1 MIPLNCRK
9 GMQMSSLANLKVLD
23 LTTHLSGP
31 YCSMILA
38 DHGADVV
45 KVEKPNGG
53 DPLRH
58 SPPFQKGE
66 SAPFM
71 LWNRNKRSIVLDLK
85 NKGNLRILEQMAE
98 KADVIIENFRP
109 GAAKRLGI
117 DYEAITQINPD
128 IIYCSIS
135 GFGQTGP
142 YAGRG
147 GFDLIANAMSGLMAI
162 NGPRDGPPF
171 RIPMPV
177 SDVCAGMHAAIG
189 ILLALN
195 NRQITG
201 SGQYIDT
208 SLFEAGISL
217 GVYEAASVFATGE
230 VPERLGQAHRGSAPY
245 QMFQT
250 ADGYIT
256 VGGAQEN
263 FWVSLCKILKCEHFL
278 DDPRYKSKEDRVK
291 NHISLARDLT
301 TFFENYSTVEIWK
314 LLDEAGIPAGPVL
327 NHVEVFNNPQTIA
340 RDMVESVWH
349 SKIGDMK
356 TLGSPVKMSKTPAKI
371 LKSAP
376 LLGEHTSEVLSGWN
390 ISK

>member
-1 MIPLNCRK
+1 
-9 GMQMSSLANLKVLD
+9 MSSLNKLKVLD

-45 KVEKPNGG
+45 KVENPNGG

-58 SPPFQKGE
+58 SPPFQEGE

-71 LWNRNKRSIVLDLK
+71 LWNRNKRSVVLDLK
-85 NKGNLRILEQMAE
+85 KHDDLRILKQMAE
-98 KADVIIENFRP
+98 KADVMIENFRP
-109 GAAKRLGI
+109 GVVKRLGI
-117 DYEAITQINPD
+117 DYDAVSKINPTV
-128 IIYCSIS
+128 IYCSIS

-147 GFDLIANAMSGLMAI
+147 GFDLIANAMSGLMSI
-162 NGPRDGPPF
+162 NGPADGPPF

-189 ILLALN
+189 ILMALT
-195 NRQITG
+195 NRQNTG
-201 SGQYIDT
+201 VGQYIDT

-217 GVYEAASVFATGE
+217 GVYEAASVFANGE

-245 QMFQT
+245 QMFET

-263 FWVSLCKILKCEHFL
+263 FWIALCKVLGCEHFL
-278 DDPRYKSKEDRVK
+278 SDPRYQTKKDRVQ
-291 NHISLARDLT
+291 NHIQLAGDLT
-301 TFFENYSTVEIWK
+301 AFFKKYSTQEIWK
-314 LLDEAGIPAGPVL
+314 LLKDEGIPAGPVL
-327 NHVEVFNNPQTIA
+327 NHVDVFNDPQTLA
-340 RDMVESVWH
+340 RGMVEFVNH
-349 SKIGDMK
+349 SKVGEMK
-356 TLGSPVKMSKTPAKI
+356 TLGSPVKLSKTPAKI
-371 LKSAP
+371 SKGAP
-376 LLGEHTSEVLSGWN
+376 LFGEHTDEVLSDWN
-390 ISK
+390 ILK